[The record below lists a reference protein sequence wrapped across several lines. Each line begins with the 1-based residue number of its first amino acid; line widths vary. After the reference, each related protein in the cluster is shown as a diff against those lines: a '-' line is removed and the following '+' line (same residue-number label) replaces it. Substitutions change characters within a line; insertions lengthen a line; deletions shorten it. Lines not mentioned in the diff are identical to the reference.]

1 VLSLA
6 CCASQFT
13 ARAADPMMPLIAGH
27 FGVTLDQ
34 VAQLDTV
41 YGMPYALTQPILGP
55 IADAYGKS
63 RVMKVCLTLLA
74 VSSALCAVAP
84 DFTSLLLVRALS
96 GVVAGGLFP
105 VALALIGDRV
115 AYGKRQLA
123 ISRIVIAATTGQM
136 VGAGLSGIIA
146 TYAGWRS
153 VFALTAALTAAVA
166 VALFLR
172 LDGRADPQRRL
183 SLAAVRADYTLLLS
197 SRRALIVYA
206 TVLCEGL
213 FMFGVFPFVAPTL
226 LSRGQGGP
234 LTAGLCISAYAL
246 GAVLYGVG
254 AKRVIPWLGPWR
266 MMSAGGVLVGL
277 CYALIALP
285 VGWPAMAALF
295 AIAGFGFYLL
305 HNTLQTLATELAP
318 QARGAAVALLAAS
331 YFTGQGIGPVL
342 SGQMAAAGGYP
353 MMFAVNAALI
363 AALGVAA
370 SKLLRR

>member
-13 ARAADPMMPLIAGH
+13 ARAADPMMPLIAGQ
-27 FGVTLDQ
+27 FAVTLDQ

-74 VSSALCAVAP
+74 LSCALCAVAP
-84 DFTSLLLVRALS
+84 DFTSLLLMRALS

-115 AYGKRQLA
+115 AFEKRQVA

-146 TYAGWRS
+146 NYAGWRS
-153 VFALTAALTAAVA
+153 VFALTAVLAGAVA
-166 VALFLR
+166 LALFLR
-172 LDGRADPQRRL
+172 LDGRADPRRRL
-183 SLAAVRADYTLLLS
+183 SLAAVRADYTLLLN

-226 LSRGQGGP
+226 LSRGQGGS

-246 GAVLYGVG
+246 GAVLYGMA
-254 AKRVIPWLGPWR
+254 AKRVIPLGPWR
-266 MMSAGGVLVGL
+266 MMSTGGVLVGL
-277 CYALIALP
+277 CYALIAFPL
-285 VGWPAMAALF
+285 GWPTMAALF
-295 AIAGFGFYLL
+295 AMAGFGFYLL
-305 HNTLQTLATELAP
+305 HNTLQTIATELAP
-318 QARGAAVALLAAS
+318 KARGAAVALLAAS
-331 YFTGQGIGPVL
+331 YFTGQGIGPIL
-342 SGQMAAAGGYP
+342 SGKMAAAGGYP
-353 MMFAVNAALI
+353 VMFAVNAALI